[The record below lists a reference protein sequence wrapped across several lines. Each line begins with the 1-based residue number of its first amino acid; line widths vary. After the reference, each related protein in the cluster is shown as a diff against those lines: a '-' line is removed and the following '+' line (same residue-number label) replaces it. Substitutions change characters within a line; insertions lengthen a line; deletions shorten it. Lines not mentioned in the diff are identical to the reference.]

1 MAIVN
6 CLRNFVMLSKVV
18 TSFVVALGL
27 AVPAAASDYY
37 VGISD
42 VDTELSGQ
50 MSLDDGGY
58 ALTIGKK
65 LDLFEAVDTAV
76 ELSYVDSVDSTIED
90 EDYSTGFTVESLDLS
105 LVASRA
111 YGSFRPFV
119 RVGISQL
126 DTETSGEIDDVATK
140 EDETLDYYGFGVD
153 YAATDRVFLRA
164 EMTEGETDGVTI
176 ELFNIGVFTRF

>member
-1 MAIVN
+1 
-6 CLRNFVMLSKVV
+6 MLSKVV

-90 EDYSTGFTVESLDLS
+90 EDYSIGFTVES
-105 LVASRA
+105 
-111 YGSFRPFV
+111 F
-119 RVGISQL
+119 I
-126 DTETSGEIDDVATK
+126 
-140 EDETLDYYGFGVD
+140 
-153 YAATDRVFLRA
+153 
-164 EMTEGETDGVTI
+164 
-176 ELFNIGVFTRF
+176 